1 MLYFM
6 FQQNSS
12 DTTAMF
18 HSQQGHTDV
27 NIRIM
32 HYTQVKNAGFDAE
45 VSQDHQYVTVY
56 LW

>member
-18 HSQQGHTDV
+18 HSQQGHTGV

-45 VSQDHQYVTVY
+45 VSQDHQYVTIY